1 MPLYEFRC
9 EACGQVQEF
18 LLRVG
23 EGAEG
28 LACCRCGAGR
38 LAKQFSSFATATGR
52 PAAPAAPCGATGGC
66 GGGSGFS

>member
-23 EGAEG
+23 DGAEG
-28 LACCRCGAGR
+28 LACRRCGAGR
-38 LAKQFSSFATATGR
+38 LVKQFSSFATSSGR
-52 PAAPAAPCGATGGC
+52 PAGPAAPCGATGAC
-66 GGGSGFS
+66 AGGSGFS